1 MLDRQPRRLIIDA
14 ISPRTPD
21 RGNVAPTASGSNHY
35 SHVAGSPRG
44 GYLYSPSLG
53 AGLYQH
59 LLTPQARQVGRPPKQ
74 SPAGSSKNPPTPLD
88 SLVDVALN
96 MTEDSPPSRRRRR
109 ARRRRDGAHLARGCV
124 VRWTCVRTKLR
135 RMRKNQRSK
144 LEGVNHEH
152 DWGRLLHR
160 RLSLLRRECLREVR
174 KKKRVRFLDDRV
186 LLHHHQTLMWMRMG
200 TLILILIRNL
210 VRHRRAF
217 LV

>member
-1 MLDRQPRRLIIDA
+1 MAGVRMVSMA
-14 ISPRTPD
+14 ASPQSQQYRFAVDVYAHLRPK
-21 RGNVAPTASGSNHY
+21 NVQSSVPPGQTVY
-35 SHVAGSPRG
+35 SKK
-44 GYLYSPSLG
+44 
-53 AGLYQH
+53 
-59 LLTPQARQVGRPPKQ
+59 GRPPRARDK
-74 SPAGSSKNPPTPLD
+74 AITAYDVIIGSSKNPPTPLD

-135 RMRKNQRSK
+135 RMGKNQRSK

-160 RLSLLRRECLREVR
+160 RLSLLRRGCLREVR
-174 KKKRVRFLDDRV
+174 KKKRVRFLNDRV

>member
-1 MLDRQPRRLIIDA
+1 MCMHIFGRKMFRAPFLRDRQCTARRVAHLGQETKLSQPTTLSSDARTEHILFAARKIGRERATVVSSVTQAERRRDAAREQERLRSNVLDRQPRRLIIDA
-14 ISPRTPD
+14 ISPRRRD

-96 MTEDSPPSRRRRR
+96 MTEDSP
-109 ARRRRDGAHLARGCV
+109 
-124 VRWTCVRTKLR
+124 
-135 RMRKNQRSK
+135 
-144 LEGVNHEH
+144 
-152 DWGRLLHR
+152 
-160 RLSLLRRECLREVR
+160 RREGEPVAEETAHIWLG
-174 KKKRVRFLDDRV
+174 D
-186 LLHHHQTLMWMRMG
+186 
-200 TLILILIRNL
+200 
-210 VRHRRAF
+210 A
-217 LV
+217 